1 MHIGGYPTIA
11 MTITVITNIAVILII
26 YYHIHMFIIMGIIM
40 GITIVINH
48 KIIFIGVVMVIDV
61 IDMLKPLQ

>member
-1 MHIGGYPTIA
+1 MHIGGYPAIA
-11 MTITVITNIAVILII
+11 MTITVITNITVILII
-26 YYHIHMFIIMGIIM
+26 YYHIQMLIIMGIIM